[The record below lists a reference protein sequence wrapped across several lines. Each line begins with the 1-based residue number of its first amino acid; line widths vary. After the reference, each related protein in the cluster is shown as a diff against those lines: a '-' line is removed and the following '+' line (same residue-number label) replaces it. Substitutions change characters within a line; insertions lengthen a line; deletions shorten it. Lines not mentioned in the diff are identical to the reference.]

1 MPGTMDRRES
11 LQWMLA
17 AAALPSMWG
26 EAVAKPAGSAN
37 ATAKAKGYGT
47 DPDLIKRHQAGALW
61 PLTMTAAQRRTAAAL
76 CNAIIPADERSPG
89 AAELGVHTFIDE
101 WISAPYPSHMQDRA
115 LVVEGL
121 AWIDAESQRRFGRA
135 FAEAGEAQQR
145 AVCDDICFVP
155 KAAPQFA
162 QAAAFF
168 ARYRDL
174 TAGGFYTSPQGAK
187 DLRFVGNVASAT
199 FDGPPPEVLRIVG
212 VQG

>member
-1 MPGTMDRRES
+1 VNPMDRRES

-26 EAVAKPAGSAN
+26 DAVAKPTKS
-37 ATAKAKGYGT
+37 AKAKGYGT
-47 DPDLIKRHQAGALW
+47 DPDLVKSHKVGALW

-76 CNAIIPADERSPG
+76 CDVIIPADEHSPG
-89 AAELGVHTFIDE
+89 AAELGVHVFIDE
-101 WISAPYPSHMQDRA
+101 WISAPYPAHTKDRA
-115 LVVEGL
+115 LVVQGL
-121 AWIDAESQRRFGRA
+121 AWMDVESQRRFGRP
-135 FAEAGEAQQR
+135 FAEAAQAQQR

-162 QAAAFF
+162 QAATFF

-174 TAGGFYTSPQGAK
+174 TAGGFYTTPQGAK

-199 FDGPPPEVLRIVG
+199 FDGPPAEVLKIVG

>member
-1 MPGTMDRRES
+1 MPGTIGRRES

-26 EAVAKPAGSAN
+26 EAVAKAAGSAN

-47 DPDLIKRHQAGALW
+47 DPDLTKTHKAGALW

-76 CNAIIPADERSPG
+76 CNVIIPADEQSSG
-89 AAELGVHTFIDE
+89 AAELGVHVFIDE
-101 WISAPYPSHMQDRA
+101 WISAPYPSHAQDRA
-115 LVVEGL
+115 LVVRGL
-121 AWIDAESQRRFGRA
+121 TWIDAESRRRFGQA

-162 QAAAFF
+162 QAAAFC

-187 DLRFVGNVASAT
+187 DLRYVGNVASAT